1 MHLPKSILTVLLAV
15 GLFASC
21 DANKEIPLVFDKEN
35 TASSYSAPEMPGIN
49 ELPVVETLPD
59 PFLFSNG
66 KHKVEK
72 YSQWE
77 RRRAEIMAELQNYEI
92 GWKP

>member
-1 MHLPKSILTVLLAV
+1 MKLNFKYTLATLALA

-72 YSQWE
+72 
-77 RRRAEIMAELQNYEI
+77 
-92 GWKP
+92 